1 MRFRLNWAPA
11 VPLLVLTLLMAACA
25 APSKP
30 PSVDESLKRP
40 ANSPAALELQV
51 CKTDLHNTRLAA
63 TESARQADT
72 AAALLEQIAALQQA
86 LMAMQLQSAMP
97 SASTPT
103 APPALNAP
111 AEPTKPV
118 TRKHHGR

>member
-1 MRFRLNWAPA
+1 MRFRLKFIPTAA
-11 VPLLVLTLLMAACA
+11 MLVLTLLMVACA
-25 APSKP
+25 APPKP

-40 ANSPAALELQV
+40 ANSPVALELHV

-103 APPALNAP
+103 APLALNAP